1 MLLPPAGPAQ
11 YVSLFEP
18 YITASMAQEL
28 ALPDFARD
36 DARYELAVRALRDHL
51 LGAVDVDREIG
62 LNGRAYVVAWA
73 DRRATDTDAVA
84 CSLASGMRVLDEG
97 GARPEI
103 VGTGEE
109 QITIVVDGERL
120 VFHLVETDGPGR
132 RRPSRTAL
140 R

>member
-1 MLLPPAGPAQ
+1 
-11 YVSLFEP
+11 
-18 YITASMAQEL
+18 MAQEL

-36 DARYELAVRALRDHL
+36 DARYALAVRALRDHL

-73 DRRATDTDAVA
+73 DRRPVGTDTVM
-84 CSLASGMRVLDEG
+84 CSLASGMRVIDDG
-97 GARPEI
+97 DARPEV

-120 VFHLVETDGPGR
+120 VFHLVEADRPAGPR
-132 RRPSRTAL
+132 RASRKAL